1 MKVATSKT
9 RRKKKVFVLLSM
21 AAEMDQFKRSIS
33 ADSFEW
39 LVHEDASVVTDTTDD
54 IWREPESGSLILIP
68 DYELDVA
75 DEKDKGM

>member
-1 MKVATSKT
+1 MN
-9 RRKKKVFVLLSM
+9 
-21 AAEMDQFKRSIS
+21 QFKRSIS

-39 LVHEDASVVTDTTDD
+39 LVHEDASAVVTDTTDD

-75 DEKDKGM
+75 DEKDIGM

>member
-1 MKVATSKT
+1 MNQ
-9 RRKKKVFVLLSM
+9 L
-21 AAEMDQFKRSIS
+21 KRSIS

-39 LVHEDASVVTDTTDD
+39 LVNEDASVATDTTDD

-75 DEKDKGM
+75 DEKDTGM